1 MGNSEKITHRLAV
14 AVLLLFASFAAMA
27 QPAQNAYKLDW
38 MLSQFYPVN
47 VDKISEVRFVVGG
60 KVERTVSAKNEI
72 RNIKLTDCKKDK
84 FDVEVCYDG
93 DKIVVG
99 VEPFKNEQ
107 NVRNVS
113 VCISE
118 ALRNKMQRV
127 G

>member
-84 FDVEVCYDG
+84 FDV
-93 DKIVVG
+93 
-99 VEPFKNEQ
+99 
-107 NVRNVS
+107 
-113 VCISE
+113 
-118 ALRNKMQRV
+118 
-127 G
+127 